1 MDIHLFDKL
10 QEQGLVSPTS
20 AEKVRIISA
29 NKLFSLHWE
38 LKTLL
43 YLGVL
48 LLSGGLGILIYKN
61 IDTIGHQA
69 ILALIALISAG
80 CFAYCIRQKLPFSWN
95 KVSAPNGFFDYVLLL
110 GCLTFISFITYL
122 QVMYNVFGTRYGAAT
137 FFPMIV
143 LMLSAYY
150 FDHLGI
156 LSMAITNFA
165 AWLGLTVTPVQLF
178 YANEFFA
185 TNRLIYTGV
194 LLGGLLVFIA
204 YMGDQKNLKKH
215 FAFTYSN
222 FGVHIFMIACLAG
235 LMQEGFQDRYEES
248 KGGGYLLWFLL
259 LAVVTVF
266 CYMQALK
273 KHSLYFVLIVTLY
286 GYVGLSYVVLRVL
299 IKIDNVGAF
308 YAGLIYFIASGI
320 AAVMFLVNINKRIK
334 KA

>member
-1 MDIHLFDKL
+1 MNIHLFEKL
-10 QEQGLVSPTS
+10 QNEGLVSPTS
-20 AEKVRIISA
+20 TEKVRIISA
-29 NKLFSLHWE
+29 NSLFSLHWE

-69 ILALIALISAG
+69 ILAFIALISVG
-80 CFAYCIRQKLPFSWN
+80 CFAYCLRQKLPFSWN
-95 KVSAPNGFFDYVLLL
+95 RVPAPNGFFDYVLLL

-122 QVMYNVFGTRYGAAT
+122 QVKYNVFGTRYGAAT
-137 FFPMIV
+137 FFPMVV
-143 LMLSAYY
+143 LLLSAYY

-178 YANEFFA
+178 YANDFFL
-185 TNRLIYTGV
+185 TNRLIYTGIFI
-194 LLGGLLVFIA
+194 GALLVFIA

-215 FAFTYSN
+215 FAYTYSN

-235 LMQEGFQDRYEES
+235 LMGDGLGDRYEQAN
-248 KGGGYLLWFLL
+248 GGYLLWFVLL
-259 LAVVTVF
+259 GVVTVF
-266 CYMQALK
+266 CYQQALK
-273 KHSLYFVLIVTLY
+273 KRSLYFLLIITLY
-286 GYVGLSYVVLRVL
+286 GYIGLSYVVLRILVAM
-299 IKIDNVGAF
+299 DNIGAF
-308 YAGLIYFIASGI
+308 YLGMMYFIASGV